1 MLKRLLPLA
10 FALPFALTVCG
21 CLMDATID
29 EKGGGEMTVSYKL
42 PKTGKLDDVKKQM
55 ESPNV
60 KVTSAELN
68 DQTSVATFK
77 LAFDDVTKLSTAK
90 FFKNATI
97 TTSEDKA
104 KGTKTIVAKIV
115 NKTPAKLPDKVL
127 EFYGNKWEVTAT
139 LPGEVVDTNATA
151 KDGKK
156 VTWTRTLQEF
166 STAPEITLTVTYK
179 TAKS

>member
-1 MLKRLLPLA
+1 MLKRSFAIALVLPLV
-10 FALPFALTVCG
+10 LVVSG
-21 CLMDATID
+21 CLMDTTVD

-55 ESPNV
+55 ESPSV

-77 LAFDDVTKLSTAK
+77 LKFDDITKLSTAK

-115 NKTPAKLPDKVL
+115 NKTPAKLPDKVV
-127 EFYGNKWEVTAT
+127 EFYGDKWEVIAT
-139 LPGEVVDTNATA
+139 LPGEIVESNATA

-156 VTWTRTLQEF
+156 ATWTRTLQEF
-166 STAPEITLTVTYK
+166 STAPEITLSVTYK
-179 TAKS
+179 AAKG